1 MSIRPIPY
9 PSDTRAKGWRFE
21 IDHER
26 IRQSDTWALA
36 SNEIRPW
43 LLMLW
48 MVAWEQTPCASLPNE
63 DELIAARIGMSPKL
77 FAKHKSILLRGW
89 WEAEDG
95 RLYHSTMVE
104 RVVCMLNKR
113 VKDAKRTADNR
124 KRKSESPDSHADV
137 TRDTVATHNNVT
149 DASHA
154 SSTPEP
160 EPEPIYPVVS
170 ESSTSTS
177 TTAAGEVC
185 ARLKSAG
192 IPNVNPQHPKLLA
205 LLDAGLTVDEIAAV
219 GPEAKE
225 KGKGFPWILAT
236 AEGRRRDAAQV
247 GSLPA
252 AQTKPW
258 FVSGSGI
265 TTKGEELGLFE
276 RDFETFP
283 AFKAA
288 VFRRAGVTEDMV
300 RRAQQD
306 GH

>member
-1 MSIRPIPY
+1 MKRPSFQFYPGDWSSNPNLRRCTFAERGIWVEVMCLMHDQDEYGILRWPLKEIAGAVGCKVSDLQALMRKGVMKGDDKRLDDPFIYVPRSGRKDGEPVTLIDTQDGPIWYSSRMVKDEYVRTIRGESSANNATSKQPPNNAPKGGFGEGFGPRGSSSSSP
-9 PSDTRAKGWRFE
+9 PSDNPIVT
-21 IDHER
+21 
-26 IRQSDTWALA
+26 
-36 SNEIRPW
+36 
-43 LLMLW
+43 
-48 MVAWEQTPCASLPNE
+48 
-63 DELIAARIGMSPKL
+63 
-77 FAKHKSILLRGW
+77 
-89 WEAEDG
+89 
-95 RLYHSTMVE
+95 
-104 RVVCMLNKR
+104 
-113 VKDAKRTADNR
+113 
-124 KRKSESPDSHADV
+124 ESGI
-137 TRDTVATHNNVT
+137 
-149 DASHA
+149 
-154 SSTPEP
+154 STP
-160 EPEPIYPVVS
+160 S
-170 ESSTSTS
+170 
-177 TTAAGEVC
+177 TAAGEVC
-185 ARLKSAG
+185 ARLKSSG
-192 IPNVNPQHPKLLA
+192 IPNVNPQHPKLIA

-252 AQTKPW
+252 AQAKPW

-288 VFRRAGVTEDMV
+288 VFKQAGVTDDMV